1 MLVDYSS
8 DEEITETP
16 PKPTLS
22 KQAKMP
28 QSNLLSSN
36 PQTDQILPIS
46 VKESLISHNS
56 ISKIVEEST

>member
-8 DEEITETP
+8 DEEIIETP

-28 QSNLLSSN
+28 QSNLSSSN
-36 PQTDQILPIS
+36 AQTGQILPIS
-46 VKESLISHNS
+46 IKANLTSHNS
-56 ISKIVEEST
+56 ISKIVEENT